1 MSDWRAI
8 EVYATFM
15 KVTGEIEVIQPDR
28 LTDAVNRFGNYLTL
42 RNARTEPLTVNFPV
56 LSRDEAQATVRKSA
70 VVLICPDDAGSPGNR
85 AMWRHKDPHAVA
97 INTEAFSLV
106 GDVHLDHRH
115 TMEDHLERYP
125 GDFIPIT
132 NLSALWVAG
141 PGSVTHSV
149 QRPFALLNP
158 STILSFAPR

>member
-8 EVYATFM
+8 EVYATFV
-15 KVTGEIEVIQPDR
+15 KVTGEIEVIRPDR
-28 LTDAVNRFGNYLTL
+28 LTDTVNRFGSYLTL
-42 RNARTEPLTVNFPV
+42 RKARAEPLSVNYPV
-56 LSRDEAQATVRKSA
+56 LSREEHQTTIRKSA
-70 VVLICPDDAGSPGNR
+70 VILLCPDDAASPGNR
-85 AMWRHKDPHAVA
+85 AMWRHKEAHPTA

-106 GDVHLDHRH
+106 GDVHLDQRH

-132 NLSALWVAG
+132 NLSAIWVAAM
-141 PGSVTHSV
+141 SSETHSV

-158 STILSFAPR
+158 SAILSFSPR